1 MDFYVNYHNE
11 SYDDDDEYI
20 DHSPMDILGILIDKK
35 FHSLFLV
42 KIKNAIN
49 LEQDYYNINSFK
61 SKLMFN

>member
-1 MDFYVNYHNE
+1 MIPIKN
-11 SYDDDDEYI
+11 
-20 DHSPMDILGILIDKK
+20 LILIDKK

-61 SKLMFN
+61 SKLMFNQYVITNISESNHE